1 MKMKVGSLIECHDG
15 NTAIILQ
22 REILHPGHP
31 QSTVRSL
38 VVQFMNN
45 AKPHY
50 SWLSA
55 EGRKISIF
63 SVEKVLS
70 ESR

>member
-15 NTAIILQ
+15 NRAIIL
-22 REILHPGHP
+22 RVELAYPSHP